1 MDSDR
6 CRLLA
11 SECSWKERL
20 LLAVDLPAPYFD
32 EKLSGWRGLRA
43 NMMQSRYSEV
53 VMLQCRTDARVGW
66 VIVLRDADACGD
78 TGTILPTEEIGKYRL
93 LTVQGQY

>member
-1 MDSDR
+1 VCSFRGDSLTDSDL

-32 EKLSGWRGLRA
+32 EKLSDWRGLRA
-43 NMMQSRYSEV
+43 NMMQSRYKELIS
-53 VMLQCRTDARVGW
+53 
-66 VIVLRDADACGD
+66 
-78 TGTILPTEEIGKYRL
+78 
-93 LTVQGQY
+93 